1 MTLHALRADALSST
15 SDGFVLRLSLP
26 WIRSLPIASLAGPAV
41 QIDGVPS
48 GPLLAQI
55 GDRSIPSDALVHERG
70 WWFVQD
76 RVVLRGRTRVT
87 PGAAHEVA
95 VAFELIV
102 PYLQSGPDGP
112 LRLPFTASRTLVT
125 DAPTT
130 VATVSR
136 DAA

>member
-15 SDGFVLRLSLP
+15 TDGFALRLSLP
-26 WIRSLPIASLAGPAV
+26 WIRSLPLSSLTEPAV
-41 QIDGVPS
+41 HIDGVPS
-48 GPLLAQI
+48 GPLLVQI
-55 GDRSIPSDALVHERG
+55 GDRSIPSDALVHEKG

-76 RVVLRGRTRVT
+76 RVVLRGRARVT
-87 PGAAHEVA
+87 PGAAHGVA
-95 VAFELIV
+95 VTFELVV

-125 DAPTT
+125 DAPPA

>member
-15 SDGFVLRLSLP
+15 TDGFALRLSLP
-26 WIRSLPIASLAGPAV
+26 WIRSLPVASLSGPV
-41 QIDGVPS
+41 VRIDGAPS
-48 GPLLAQI
+48 GPLLVQI
-55 GDRSIPSDALVHERG
+55 GDRSIPSEALVHERE

-76 RVVLRGRTRVT
+76 RVVLRGRRPVA
-87 PGAAHEVA
+87 PGAHEVT
-95 VAFELIV
+95 VVFELVV

-125 DAPTT
+125 DAPTA

-136 DAA
+136 DVA